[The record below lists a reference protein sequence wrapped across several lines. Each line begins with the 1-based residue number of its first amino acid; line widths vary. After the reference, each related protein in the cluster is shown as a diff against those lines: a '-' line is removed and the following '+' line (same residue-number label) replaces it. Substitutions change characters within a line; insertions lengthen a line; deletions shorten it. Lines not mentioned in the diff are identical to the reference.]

1 VHLASPFDCAR
12 AHYQTSEVLS
22 DRIGPFDD
30 VDDSNER
37 FWRYYLLP
45 PTLIYTAGAGCAMR
59 HLTDAIWRLLPR
71 LSELP
76 SDERWRRLLLVM
88 QAYVDDSIE
97 PPVFVLAGFVARAE
111 QWAELTARW
120 RETRDKPPRLEYFK
134 MKEAHALQG
143 QFRGWSKA
151 DRNTRLAEFVDI
163 IREHVLVA
171 VYSVVHQRD
180 YHNVMKKRLAA
191 QLDNPYWLMYHSIMM
206 TVGRWE
212 EGLGLHEPVDFIFD
226 EQGRQSEQVESI
238 HSILIEHAPS
248 GIRAL
253 FGARPDHRDDKETL
267 PLQSAD
273 LLAWHVRRAQEEK
286 DKGHDFDTP
295 TMRSLRAIPHVED
308 LWTRERLVGFLG
320 RTRALTRELGRV
332 MPHEVTGL
340 QKIGPNVASR
350 HNLGLIGTAA
360 SRSTL
365 LLMPFPAI
373 GIKRFLLVHSCPLSG
388 SPHLH
393 RRAGNRCLAEKRDD
407 D

>member
-1 VHLASPFDCAR
+1 MSA
-12 AHYQTSEVLS
+12 
-22 DRIGPFDD
+22 
-30 VDDSNER
+30 
-37 FWRYYLLP
+37 
-45 PTLIYTAGAGCAMR
+45 
-59 HLTDAIWRLLPR
+59 LTDALWQLLPS
-71 LSELP
+71 LSGL
-76 SDERWRRLLLVM
+76 SNDERSRRPLLVM
-88 QAYVDDSIE
+88 HAYVDDSVE
-97 PPVFVLAGFVARAE
+97 APVFVLAGFVARAE
-111 QWAELTARW
+111 QWAELTVRW
-120 RETRDKPPRLEYFK
+120 RSALERPPRLDFFK

-151 DRNTRLAEFVDI
+151 DRDARLAEFVSI
-163 IREHVLVA
+163 IRDHVLVA

-180 YHNVMKKRLAA
+180 YLAVMKRRLAA

-212 EGLGLHEPVDFIFD
+212 EGLGLREPVDFIFD
-226 EQGRQSEQVESI
+226 EQGRQSDQVESI
-238 HSILIEHAPS
+238 HSILIEHAPF

-253 FGARPDHRDDKETL
+253 FGARPTHRDDKETL

-273 LLAWHVRRAQEEK
+273 LLAWHIRRAQEEK
-286 DKGHDFDTP
+286 DKGNDFDTP

-320 RTRALTRELGRV
+320 RTRALTRELGRL

-360 SRSTL
+360 PRSTL
-365 LLMPFPAI
+365 LLLPFPAI

-388 SPHLH
+388 TPHLH
-393 RRAGNRCLAEKRDD
+393 RRAGNRCLADRLDD
-407 D
+407 DQPSGSGTRQ